1 MGDTKMK
8 SKTPFRDLVNK
19 LHQIKKEPLTKEKIS
34 KINTILEKT
43 KQDEEKIGSYEIDK
57 RKIALPSDSVQN
69 GITIQ

>member
-1 MGDTKMK
+1 MK

-19 LHQIKKEPLTKEKIS
+19 LQQIKKEPLTKEKII

-43 KQDEEKIGSYEIDK
+43 KQDEEKIGPYEIDK
-57 RKIALPSDSVQN
+57 RKIALPSDSVQS